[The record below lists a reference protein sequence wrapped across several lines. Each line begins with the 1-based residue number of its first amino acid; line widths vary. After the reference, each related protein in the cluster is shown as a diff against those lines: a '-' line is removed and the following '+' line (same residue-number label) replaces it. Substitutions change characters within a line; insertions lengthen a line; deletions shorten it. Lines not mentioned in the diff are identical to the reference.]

1 MSNGDQKA
9 GQVDWQGWLMRW
21 DAQQAGYVPER
32 ERRSQVMLD
41 VLEALPGDHL
51 FDNLAEVDEAARP
64 SGSQR
69 LEPDEP

>member
-1 MSNGDQKA
+1 MTGTQPLSDYLPESLFPAERTRLVAEAAEA
-9 GQVDWQGWLMRW
+9 G
-21 DAQQAGYVPER
+21 APR
-32 ERRSQVMLD
+32 EVLD